1 MEKRNQEILTSNYS
15 MTFCKP
21 PVKIRADILNSIPLT
36 TENSSTSVTNSPA
49 KAAWGSAVTKVSA
62 VNKVKQKQFSKHA
75 PNNYGD
81 TPTSVTSNAEIHR
94 ILKKPKL
101 LRKKS
106 YR

>member
-1 MEKRNQEILTSNYS
+1 MEKKHQEILTSNYS

-36 TENSSTSVTNSPA
+36 TENSVTNSPA
-49 KAAWGSAVTKVSA
+49 KTAWSSAVTKVSA
-62 VNKVKQKQFSKHA
+62 VNKVTKNKQISK
-75 PNNYGD
+75 PKPKSEQCTNNV
-81 TPTSVTSNAEIHR
+81 PTN
-94 ILKKPKL
+94 KKPKL